1 MKKLMNRLFMLNYL
15 NNKFSSS
22 SLKTKIEL
30 YLLPLLLL
38 YLIYFVF
45 SYTAKDS
52 VDIKAKI
59 KIDDYSNLE
68 FKDSFLDLFS
78 NIQDYA
84 SKNQIVIFNISN
96 NKKIVSI
103 KAKANLENIKKFLGK
118 IENLNNFTNIKFFI
132 LNKQD
137 LENYSFEL
145 QIDLNKFYIKKIVKQ
160 TEPADVKVNNQSVN
174 KEKTL
179 KYKINGIISDYAF
192 INDTWLKKNE
202 KINDFVLTKIE
213 RNFVVLENENSKIIL
228 ELNNEDDIKN
238 IN

>member
-1 MKKLMNRLFMLNYL
+1 MLNYL

-22 SLKTKIEL
+22 SIKTKIEL

-38 YLIYFVF
+38 YLIYFLF
-45 SYTAKDS
+45 SYPTKDR
-52 VDIKAKI
+52 VDIKTKI

-68 FKDSFLDLFS
+68 FKDSFLDLFL

-96 NKKIVSI
+96 NEKIVLI
-103 KAKANLENIKKFLGK
+103 KAKANLENTKKFISK
-118 IENLNNFTNIKFFI
+118 IENLNNFTNIKSFT

-145 QIDLNKFYIKKIVKQ
+145 QIDLNKFYIKKSVKQ
-160 TEPADVKVNNQSVN
+160 TELVDIKVNNESVN
-174 KEKTL
+174 KEKTF

-192 INDTWLKKNE
+192 INDTWFKKNE
-202 KINDFVLTKIE
+202 KIDDFTLTKIE
-213 RNFVVLENENSKIIL
+213 KDFVVLENENSKIVL
-228 ELNNEDDIKN
+228 ELNNEYDIKN
-238 IN
+238 LN

>member
-1 MKKLMNRLFMLNYL
+1 MLNYL

-22 SLKTKIEL
+22 SIKTKIEL

-38 YLIYFVF
+38 YLIYFLF
-45 SYTAKDS
+45 SYTTKDS
-52 VDIKAKI
+52 VDIKTKI

-96 NKKIVSI
+96 NKKIVLI
-103 KAKANLENIKKFLGK
+103 KAKANLENTKKFISK
-118 IENLNNFTNIKFFI
+118 IENLNNFTNIKSFT

-145 QIDLNKFYIKKIVKQ
+145 QIDLNKFYIKKSVKQ
-160 TEPADVKVNNQSVN
+160 TELVDIKVNNESVN
-174 KEKTL
+174 KEKTF
-179 KYKINGIISDYAF
+179 KYKINGIISEYAF
-192 INDTWLKKNE
+192 INDTWFKKNE
-202 KINDFVLTKIE
+202 KIDDFVLTKIE
-213 RNFVVLENENSKIIL
+213 RNFVVLENENSKIVL

-238 IN
+238 LN

>member
-1 MKKLMNRLFMLNYL
+1 MNRLFMLNYL

-118 IENLNNFTNIKFFI
+118 IENLNNFTNIKSFT

-160 TEPADVKVNNQSVN
+160 TEPADVKVNNQLVN

>member
-38 YLIYFVF
+38 YLIYFIF

-160 TEPADVKVNNQSVN
+160 TEPADVKVNNQLVN

>member
-1 MKKLMNRLFMLNYL
+1 MLNYL

-22 SLKTKIEL
+22 SIKTKIEL
-30 YLLPLLLL
+30 YLLPLLFL
-38 YLIYFVF
+38 YLIYFIF
-45 SYTAKDS
+45 SYTDKDN
-52 VDIKAKI
+52 VDIKTKI

-96 NKKIVSI
+96 NKKIVLI
-103 KAKANLENIKKFLGK
+103 KAKANLENTKKFISK
-118 IENLNNFTNIKFFI
+118 IENLNNFTNIKSFT

-145 QIDLNKFYIKKIVKQ
+145 QIDLNKFYIKKSVKQ
-160 TEPADVKVNNQSVN
+160 TELVDIKVNNESVN
-174 KEKTL
+174 KEKTF
-179 KYKINGIISDYAF
+179 KYKINGIISEYAF
-192 INDTWLKKNE
+192 INDTWFKKNE
-202 KINDFVLTKIE
+202 KIDDFVLTKIE

-238 IN
+238 LN

>member
-1 MKKLMNRLFMLNYL
+1 MNRLFMLNYL
-15 NNKFSSS
+15 NNKFTSSS
-22 SLKTKIEL
+22 IKTKIEL

-38 YLIYFVF
+38 YLIYFIF
-45 SYTAKDS
+45 SYSDKDS

-59 KIDDYSNLE
+59 KTDDYSNLE

-84 SKNQIVIFNISN
+84 SKNQIIIFNIAN

-103 KAKANLENIKKFLGK
+103 KAKANLENMKSFLTK
-118 IENLNNFTNIKFFI
+118 IENLNNFTNIKSFI

-137 LENYSFEL
+137 LENYLFEL

-160 TEPADVKVNNQSVN
+160 TEPADVKVNNELIN
-174 KEKTL
+174 KEKTI

-192 INDTWLKKNE
+192 INDSWFKKSE
-202 KINDFVLTKIE
+202 KIDDFILTKIE
-213 RNFVVLENENSKIIL
+213 RNFVILENENSKIIL

-238 IN
+238 LN

>member
-160 TEPADVKVNNQSVN
+160 TEPADVKVNNQLVN

>member
-1 MKKLMNRLFMLNYL
+1 MNRLFMLNYL
-15 NNKFSSS
+15 NNRFNLS

-38 YLIYFVF
+38 YLIYFIF
-45 SYTAKDS
+45 SYTDKDN

-96 NKKIVSI
+96 NKKIVLI
-103 KAKANLENIKKFLGK
+103 KAKANLENIKKFISK
-118 IENLNNFTNIKFFI
+118 IENLNNFTNIKSFT

-145 QIDLNKFYIKKIVKQ
+145 QIDLNKFYIKEIVKQ
-160 TEPADVKVNNQSVN
+160 TESVDVKVNNELVN
-174 KEKTL
+174 KEKTF

-202 KINDFVLTKIE
+202 KIDDFILTKIE

-238 IN
+238 LN

>member
-1 MKKLMNRLFMLNYL
+1 MLNYL

-38 YLIYFVF
+38 YLIYFIF